1 MGITFYSLAEQ
12 NRRKT
17 FLLISV
23 LTLLLCFLGFL
34 VDAFYLDFPHHFPY
48 PIFSLIAFLVA
59 LTQALIAYYQGD
71 RIVLSSLRARP
82 ASREVLQERMLIN
95 VVEEMSIAS
104 GLPIPKVYII
114 DSEMPNACATGRT
127 PSNAS
132 ICVTSGLLDMMDREE
147 LQGVIGHEIAHIR
160 NRDILVMTVT
170 AVLLGTIVIL
180 ADLVR
185 RFPRA
190 DRENYGV
197 GRGKGRGSPIL
208 LVFLI
213 IFAILAPLI
222 ARLIFLAVSRSREYI
237 ADAHGAEFTRNPLG
251 LAQALEKIE
260 RYQASRILKGVPSI
274 LANPAL
280 AHLFIA
286 DPLNRGINER
296 EGFWATLWSTHPP
309 ILRRIQLLKEM
320 AV

>member
-1 MGITFYSLAEQ
+1 MGTTFYSLAEQ

-17 FLLISV
+17 FLLV
-23 LTLLLCFLGFL
+23 FALTLILCCLGFL
-34 VDAFYLDFPHHFPY
+34 VDAFYLHFPHRFPY
-48 PIFSLIAFLVA
+48 PIFSLIALLVA
-59 LTQALIAYYQGD
+59 LTQSLIAYYQGD
-71 RIVLSSLRARP
+71 KIVIASLRARP
-82 ASREVLQERMLIN
+82 ASREVLQERMLLN

-114 DSEMPNACATGRT
+114 DSEMPNACATGRI

-132 ICVTSGLLDMMDREE
+132 ICVTSGLLEMMNREE

-180 ADLVR
+180 TNLMR
-185 RFPRA
+185 QFPRA
-190 DRENYGV
+190 DTRDYEIDRRR
-197 GRGKGRGSPIL
+197 GRGFPVL
-208 LVFLI
+208 LIFLI
-213 IFAILAPLI
+213 IFAILAPI
-222 ARLIFLAVSRSREYI
+222 VARLLFLAVSRSREYI
-237 ADAHGAEFTRNPLG
+237 ADAHSAEFTRNPLG
-251 LAQALEKIE
+251 LARALEKIE
-260 RYQASRILKGVPSI
+260 RYQASRLLKGASPT

-286 DPLNRGINER
+286 DPLNRRMNER
-296 EGFWATLWSTHPP
+296 EGFWANLWSTHPP

-320 AV
+320 AM